1 MRLVTLAVPAA
12 FLLTALAGT
21 PGGASAQ
28 DHPSREDRQ
37 LGGHSYIPSGRL
49 PDPFVTTHARFRTAG
64 GLATGYEAEFV
75 VPVVDTVRITKG
87 DIGFFGLDFE
97 YQQNLWNRWAFRA
110 SFEGN
115 ARTGT
120 DLSSLLA
127 SGLSSVYGAEL
138 EGKFRLLRK
147 ERMQVTLHAL
157 LTRKNLFGLSLLQFA
172 EDVIEDST
180 VNENA
185 TLVVEGRI
193 RRTVFGPSVAYTFKP
208 WLGATGF
215 AFVGPADPFDDAA
228 KDQTAFRGGV
238 TGSVD
243 FGKLGWAPI
252 GILAGYDYD
261 SFPEGANDIIEGV
274 YAITFAG
281 AFTGR
286 EDYSIGFEIT
296 SSRIRQKDLPDEFGA
311 ITFSINSRYYF

>member
-1 MRLVTLAVPAA
+1 MRFVTMAVPAA
-12 FLLTALAGT
+12 LLLTALAGA

-28 DHPSREDRQ
+28 DHTSREDRG
-37 LGGHSYIPSGRL
+37 LGGHWYIPSARL

-75 VPVVDTVRITKG
+75 VPVVDTIRITQG

-97 YQQNLWNRWAFRA
+97 YQQNLWNRWAFRL
-110 SFEGN
+110 SLEGN

-120 DLSSLLA
+120 DLSSLVA

-147 ERMQVTLHAL
+147 ERMQVTLHAS
-157 LTRKNLFGLSLLQFA
+157 LTRKNLFGLALLQFA
-172 EDVIEDST
+172 EDVLEDST
-180 VNENA
+180 LNEDA
-185 TLVVEGRI
+185 SLVVEGRI
-193 RRTVFGPSVAYTFKP
+193 RRTVFGPSIAYTFKP
-208 WLGATGF
+208 WLAATGF
-215 AFVGPADPFDDAA
+215 AFVGPGDPFDDDA

-243 FGKLGWAPI
+243 FAKLGWAPI
-252 GILAGYDYD
+252 GILTGFDYD
-261 SFPEGANDIIEGV
+261 SFPEGGNDIVEGV
-274 YAITFAG
+274 YAFTFAG

-286 EDYSIGFEIT
+286 EDYTIGFEIT
-296 SSRIRQKDLPDEFGA
+296 SSRLKQKDISDEFGA